1 MNRGIIFI
9 FIFLVFISGCG
20 LTYQINVNSINA
32 PNADVIKKYILLSG
46 LKDVRLTSLQFRE
59 YANYVD
65 KALISRGFIKTDS
78 VRDAKLAIFM
88 RYGIKY
94 LGKDQ
99 KTIPFPV
106 WGQTGVS
113 SSTTS
118 GMLSAYG
125 DHGSYHSTTT
135 YLPTYGITGH
145 IPVTIT
151 NETYFS
157 FLKLEAYDAN
167 EFKRSKNLIQLWK
180 TMVSSYTSKG
190 DLREDMPV
198 LVTAVKPYI
207 GSNTG
212 KTIEIKLNE
221 NNKAVMEIKGLTNK
235 K

>member
-1 MNRGIIFI
+1 MNREIIFI

-20 LTYQINVNSINA
+20 FTYQIDVDSINA
-32 PNADVIKKYILLSG
+32 PNAEVIKKYILLSG
-46 LKDVRLTSLQFRE
+46 LKDVKLTSLQFRE

-78 VRDAKLAIFM
+78 FRNAKLAIFM

-118 GMLSAYG
+118 GTLSTYG
-125 DHGSYHSTTT
+125 DYGNYRSTTT
-135 YLPTYGITGH
+135 YLPTYGIAGH
-145 IPVTIT
+145 TPVTIT

-212 KTIEIKLNE
+212 KTIAIKLNE
-221 NNKAVMEIKGLTNK
+221 NNKAVMEIKGLSNK